1 MSLYKRHK
9 LITFL
14 SSYIL
19 PRNIADEYRS
29 HSNDAMILMMVNAA
43 KRSRDIGKEGVTLC
57 SQYYDLWSILRGR

>member
-29 HSNDAMILMMVNAA
+29 HYSDAMIMMINAA

>member
-19 PRNIADEYRS
+19 HRNIADEYRS
-29 HSNDAMILMMVNAA
+29 HSNDAMILMMVNTA

-57 SQYYDLWSILRGR
+57 SQYYDL

>member
-19 PRNIADEYRS
+19 PRNIADECPSY
-29 HSNDAMILMMVNAA
+29 SNDAMIMMMVNTA

-57 SQYYDLWSILRGR
+57 SQYYDL